1 MNSLHTSKGTADNGS
16 STFHPGPNTG
26 PNPAASEPSLPRE
39 GLLTLLFSVAVVLVI
54 MNTAMF
60 NLALP
65 DVTEAFGITA
75 ASASWIVTG
84 YSIMFSIASITYS
97 RLSDFLPIRRLLI
110 IGLLTLGLSAVAGFF
125 STNFIFLLIVRILQA
140 SGAGAVMSLSLV
152 LFTRYVPQ
160 ARRGKAM
167 AIIMS
172 AVSLGLGLGPVAGG
186 SIVEYLG
193 WHWLFAVTA
202 AILLLVP
209 LFMVLLPKEVP
220 ARGSFDILGGVFL
233 GIGTTGLLL
242 FLTSGLWVAL
252 IAGIVAI
259 ALFVG
264 RIRST
269 PDPFVMPALFANR
282 SYLVLALVGIAS
294 YLCSFATLF
303 LLPQIL
309 THRFGFSASHA
320 GLVIF
325 PGSLLAIFVSRA
337 VGRVIDRYGNAGIL
351 RYAPLLVLL
360 ATVLFAF
367 LSGQS
372 WVAVML
378 VYMIMS
384 LAFTVLSS
392 SVSNEISR
400 ILPSSQIG
408 SGMGLFQLLQFFS
421 GAFSVAMAASALEW
435 QKGLPLSSAYSNIY
449 WGLSVAAIIAIVSAL
464 VYHRSSRG
472 GRLTPM
478 ADAADA

>member
-1 MNSLHTSKGTADNGS
+1 MTSVNNLSANAD
-16 STFHPGPNTG
+16 HE
-26 PNPAASEPSLPRE
+26 ASAPEATLPRE
-39 GLLTLLFSVAVVLVI
+39 GLLTLLFSIAVVLVI

-97 RLSDFLPIRRLLI
+97 RLSDFLPIRRLLV
-110 IGLLTLGLSAVAGFF
+110 IGLLTLGFAAVAGFF

-167 AIIMS
+167 ATIMS

-186 SIVEYLG
+186 AIVEYLG
-193 WHWLFAVTA
+193 WIWLFAVTA

-209 LFMVLLPKEVP
+209 LFLILLPKEVP
-220 ARGSFDILGGVFL
+220 TRGSFDVLGGLLL
-233 GIGTTGLLL
+233 GVGTTGLLL

-252 IAGIVAI
+252 VAGLVAI

-269 PDPFVMPALFANR
+269 PDPFVMPALFRNR
-282 SYLVLALVGIAS
+282 SYLVLAVVGIAS

-325 PGSLLAIFVSRA
+325 PGSLLAIFVSRS
-337 VGRVIDRYGNAGIL
+337 VGRIIDRYGNAGIL
-351 RYAPLLVLL
+351 RFAPLLVLT

-367 LSGQS
+367 FAGRS
-372 WVAVML
+372 WIAVML
-378 VYMIMS
+378 IYMIMS
-384 LAFTVLSS
+384 LAFTTLSS

-435 QKGLPLSSAYSNIY
+435 QRGLPLRAAYSNIY
-449 WGLSVAAIIAIVSAL
+449 WGLSIAAMLAIISAIV
-464 VYHRSSRG
+464 YRKNNRGSS
-472 GRLTPM
+472 LTNI

>member
-1 MNSLHTSKGTADNGS
+1 MTSLHTSEDSTNDSTAAPQA
-16 STFHPGPNTG
+16 T
-26 PNPAASEPSLPRE
+26 LPRE
-39 GLLTLLFSVAVVLVI
+39 GLLTLLFSIAVVLVI

-65 DVTEAFGITA
+65 DVTETFGITA

-97 RLSDFLPIRRLLI
+97 RLSDFLPIRRLLV
-110 IGLLTLGLSAVAGFF
+110 IGLLTLGLAAVAGFF

-167 AIIMS
+167 ATIMS

-193 WHWLFAVTA
+193 WTWLFAVTA

-209 LFMVLLPKEVP
+209 LFLILLPKEVP
-220 ARGSFDILGGVFL
+220 TRGSFDILGGVFL
-233 GIGTTGLLL
+233 GVGTTGLLL

-259 ALFVG
+259 ILFVG
-264 RIRST
+264 RIRTT
-269 PDPFVMPALFANR
+269 PDPFVMPALFHNR
-282 SYLVLALVGIAS
+282 SYLVLALVGVAS

-309 THRFGFSASHA
+309 VHRFGFSASHA

-325 PGSLLAIFVSRA
+325 PGSLLAIFVSRT
-337 VGRVIDRYGNAGIL
+337 VGRIIDRYGNAGIL
-351 RYAPLLVLL
+351 RLAPFLVLA
-360 ATVLFAF
+360 ATVLFALF
-367 LSGQS
+367 AGRS

-384 LAFTVLSS
+384 LSFTVLSS

-400 ILPSSQIG
+400 ILPASQIG

-435 QKGLPLSSAYSNIY
+435 QRGLPLQTAYSNIY
-449 WGLSVAAIIAIVSAL
+449 WGLSIAAIVAIVSAFI
-464 VYHRSSRG
+464 YGRSSQSSS
-472 GRLTPM
+472 LAEM
-478 ADAADA
+478 AEAADA

>member
-1 MNSLHTSKGTADNGS
+1 MTSS
-16 STFHPGPNTG
+16 P
-26 PNPAASEPSLPRE
+26 ASEGDQEHSMAAPQAALPRE

-65 DVTEAFGITA
+65 DVTETFGITA

-97 RLSDFLPIRRLLI
+97 RLSDFLPIRRLLV
-110 IGLLTLGLSAVAGFF
+110 IGLLTLGLAAVAGFF
-125 STNFIFLLIVRILQA
+125 STSFIFLLIVRILQA

-152 LFTRYVPQ
+152 LFTRYIPQ

-167 AIIMS
+167 ATIMS

-193 WHWLFAVTA
+193 WTWLFAVTA

-209 LFMVLLPKEVP
+209 LFLILLPKEVP
-220 ARGSFDILGGVFL
+220 ARGSFDVLGGIFL
-233 GIGTTGLLL
+233 GVGTTGLLL
-242 FLTSGLWVAL
+242 FLTSGLWIAL
-252 IAGIVAI
+252 IAGIAAI

-264 RIRST
+264 RIRTT
-269 PDPFVMPALFANR
+269 PDPFVLPALFSNR
-282 SYLVLALVGIAS
+282 PYLVLALIGVAS

-325 PGSLLAIFVSRA
+325 PGSLLAIFVSRL
-337 VGRVIDRYGNAGIL
+337 VGRMIDRYGNTGIL
-351 RYAPLLVLL
+351 RFAPLLVLA
-360 ATVLFAF
+360 ATVLFALF
-367 LSGQS
+367 AGQS
-372 WVAVML
+372 WIAVML

-384 LAFTVLSS
+384 LSFTVLSS

-400 ILPSSQIG
+400 ILPASQIG

-435 QKGLPLSSAYSNIY
+435 QRSLPLQAAYSNIY
-449 WGLSVAAIIAIVSAL
+449 WGLSVAAIVAIGSAFIYL
-464 VYHRSSRG
+464 RG
-472 GRLTPM
+472 SGRGPLSEM
-478 ADAADA
+478 AKAADC

>member
-1 MNSLHTSKGTADNGS
+1 MTSVNNLSANAD
-16 STFHPGPNTG
+16 HE
-26 PNPAASEPSLPRE
+26 ASAPEATLPRE
-39 GLLTLLFSVAVVLVI
+39 GLLTLLFSIAVVLVI

-97 RLSDFLPIRRLLI
+97 RLSDFLPIRRLLV
-110 IGLLTLGLSAVAGFF
+110 IGLLTLGFAAVAGFF

-167 AIIMS
+167 ATIMS

-186 SIVEYLG
+186 AIVEYLG
-193 WHWLFAVTA
+193 WIWLFAVTA

-209 LFMVLLPKEVP
+209 LFLILLPKEVP
-220 ARGSFDILGGVFL
+220 TRGSFDVLGGLLL
-233 GIGTTGLLL
+233 GVGTTGLLL

-252 IAGIVAI
+252 VAGLVAI

-269 PDPFVMPALFANR
+269 PDPFVMPALFRNR
-282 SYLVLALVGIAS
+282 SYLVLAVVGIAS

-325 PGSLLAIFVSRA
+325 PGSLLAIFVSRS
-337 VGRVIDRYGNAGIL
+337 VGRIIDRYGNAGIL
-351 RYAPLLVLL
+351 RFAPLLVLT

-367 LSGQS
+367 FAGRS
-372 WVAVML
+372 WIAVML
-378 VYMIMS
+378 IYMIMS
-384 LAFTVLSS
+384 LAFTTLSS

-435 QKGLPLSSAYSNIY
+435 QRGLPLRAAYSNIY
-449 WGLSVAAIIAIVSAL
+449 WGLSIAAMLAIISAIV
-464 VYHRSSRG
+464 YRKNNRGSS
-472 GRLTPM
+472 LANM

>member
-1 MNSLHTSKGTADNGS
+1 MTSVNNLSANAD
-16 STFHPGPNTG
+16 HE
-26 PNPAASEPSLPRE
+26 ASAPEATLPRE
-39 GLLTLLFSVAVVLVI
+39 GLLTLLFSIAVVLVI

-97 RLSDFLPIRRLLI
+97 RLSDFLPIRRLLV
-110 IGLLTLGLSAVAGFF
+110 IGLLTLGFAAVAGFF

-152 LFTRYVPQ
+152 LFTRYIPQ

-167 AIIMS
+167 ATIMS

-186 SIVEYLG
+186 AIVEYLG
-193 WHWLFAVTA
+193 WIWLFAVTA

-209 LFMVLLPKEVP
+209 LFLILLPKEVP
-220 ARGSFDILGGVFL
+220 TRGSFDVLGGLLL
-233 GIGTTGLLL
+233 GVGTTGLLL

-252 IAGIVAI
+252 VAGIVAV

-269 PDPFVMPALFANR
+269 PDPFVMPALFRNR
-282 SYLVLALVGIAS
+282 SYLALALVGIAS

-325 PGSLLAIFVSRA
+325 PGSLLAIFVSRS
-337 VGRVIDRYGNAGIL
+337 VGRIIDRYGNAGIL
-351 RYAPLLVLL
+351 RFAPLLVLT

-367 LSGQS
+367 FAGRS

-378 VYMIMS
+378 IYMIMS
-384 LAFTVLSS
+384 LAFTTLSS

-435 QKGLPLSSAYSNIY
+435 QRGLPLWTAYSNIY
-449 WGLSVAAIIAIVSAL
+449 WGLSIAALIAIIAAIL
-464 VYHRSSRG
+464 YRKNNRG
-472 GRLTPM
+472 GSLANM

>member
-1 MNSLHTSKGTADNGS
+1 MSSS
-16 STFHPGPNTG
+16 STYP
-26 PNPAASEPSLPRE
+26 PAVDSSAPSVEATLPRE
-39 GLLTLLFSVAVVLVI
+39 GLLTVLFSVAIVLVI

-65 DVTEAFGITA
+65 DVTETFGITA

-84 YSIMFSIASITYS
+84 YSIMFSIASITFS
-97 RLSDFLPIRRLLI
+97 RLSDFLPIRRLLT
-110 IGLLTLGLSAVAGFF
+110 IGLLTLGLAAIAGFF
-125 STNFIFLLIVRILQA
+125 SSNFVFLLIVRIAQA

-152 LFTRYVPQ
+152 LFTRYVPL

-167 AIIMS
+167 ATIMS

-209 LFMVLLPKEVP
+209 LFLVLLPREVP
-220 ARGSFDILGGVFL
+220 RRGSFDALGRLFL

-242 FLTSGLWVAL
+242 FLTGGYWIAL
-252 IAGIVAI
+252 IAGVASL
-259 ALFVG
+259 ALFIR
-264 RIRST
+264 RIGST
-269 PDPFVMPALFANR
+269 PDPFVMPALFRDR
-282 SYLVLALVGIAS
+282 SYLVLSLVGIAS

-325 PGSLLAIFVSRA
+325 PGSLLAIIVSRG
-337 VGRVIDRYGNAGIL
+337 VGRIIDRYGNGGIL
-351 RYAPLLVLL
+351 RYAPLLVLT
-360 ATVLFAF
+360 ATVLFA
-367 LSGQS
+367 LLAAHS
-372 WVAVML
+372 WIAVML
-378 VYMIMS
+378 TYMIMS
-384 LAFTVLSS
+384 LSFTALSS

-400 ILPSSQIG
+400 ILPSAQIG

-421 GAFSVAMAASALEW
+421 GAFSVALAASALEW
-435 QKGLPLSSAYSNIY
+435 QRGLSLSSAYSNIY
-449 WGLSVAAIIAIVSAL
+449 WGLSLAAGIAILSAFM
-464 VYHRSSRG
+464 YRRSSRTG
-472 GRLTPM
+472 EL
-478 ADAADA
+478 ADA

>member
-1 MNSLHTSKGTADNGS
+1 MTSVNNLSANAD
-16 STFHPGPNTG
+16 HE
-26 PNPAASEPSLPRE
+26 ASAPEATLPRE
-39 GLLTLLFSVAVVLVI
+39 GLLTLLFSIAVVLVI

-97 RLSDFLPIRRLLI
+97 RLSDFLPIRRLLV
-110 IGLLTLGLSAVAGFF
+110 IGLLTLGFAAVAGFF

-167 AIIMS
+167 ATIMS

-186 SIVEYLG
+186 AIVEYLG
-193 WHWLFAVTA
+193 WIWLFAVTA

-209 LFMVLLPKEVP
+209 LFLILLPKEVP
-220 ARGSFDILGGVFL
+220 TRGSFDVLGGLLL
-233 GIGTTGLLL
+233 GVGTTGLLL

-252 IAGIVAI
+252 VAGLVAI

-269 PDPFVMPALFANR
+269 PDPFVMPALFRNR
-282 SYLVLALVGIAS
+282 SYLMLAVVGIAS

-325 PGSLLAIFVSRA
+325 PGSLLAIFVSRS
-337 VGRVIDRYGNAGIL
+337 VGRIIDRYGNAGIL
-351 RYAPLLVLL
+351 RFAPLLVLT

-367 LSGQS
+367 FAGRS
-372 WVAVML
+372 WIAVML
-378 VYMIMS
+378 IYMIMS
-384 LAFTVLSS
+384 LAFTTLSS

-435 QKGLPLSSAYSNIY
+435 QRGLPLRAAYSNIY
-449 WGLSVAAIIAIVSAL
+449 WGLSIAAMLAIISAIV
-464 VYHRSSRG
+464 YRKNNRGSS
-472 GRLTPM
+472 LANM

>member
-1 MNSLHTSKGTADNGS
+1 MSSS
-16 STFHPGPNTG
+16 STYP
-26 PNPAASEPSLPRE
+26 PAVDSSAPSVEATLPRE
-39 GLLTLLFSVAVVLVI
+39 GLLTVLFSVAIVLVI

-65 DVTEAFGITA
+65 DVTETFGITA

-84 YSIMFSIASITYS
+84 YSIMFSIASITFS
-97 RLSDFLPIRRLLI
+97 RLSDFLPIRRLLT
-110 IGLLTLGLSAVAGFF
+110 IGLLTLGLAAIAGFF
-125 STNFIFLLIVRILQA
+125 SSNFVFLLIVRIAQA

-152 LFTRYVPQ
+152 LFTRYVPL

-167 AIIMS
+167 ATIMS

-209 LFMVLLPKEVP
+209 LFLKLLPREVP
-220 ARGSFDILGGVFL
+220 RRGSFDALGGLFL

-242 FLTSGLWVAL
+242 FLTGGYWIAL
-252 IAGIVAI
+252 IAGVASLV
-259 ALFVG
+259 LFIR
-264 RIRST
+264 RIGNT
-269 PDPFVMPALFANR
+269 PDPFVMPALFRDR
-282 SYLVLALVGIAS
+282 SYLVLSLVGIAS

-325 PGSLLAIFVSRA
+325 PGSLLAIIVSRG
-337 VGRVIDRYGNAGIL
+337 VGRIIDRYGNGGIL
-351 RYAPLLVLL
+351 RYGPLLVLT
-360 ATVLFAF
+360 ATILFA
-367 LSGQS
+367 LLAGHS
-372 WVAVML
+372 WIAVML
-378 VYMIMS
+378 TYMIMS
-384 LAFTVLSS
+384 LSFTALSS

-400 ILPSSQIG
+400 ILPSAQIG

-421 GAFSVAMAASALEW
+421 GAFSVALAASALEW
-435 QKGLPLSSAYSNIY
+435 QRGLSLSSAYSNIY
-449 WGLSVAAIIAIVSAL
+449 WGLSLAAGIAILSAFM
-464 VYHRSSRG
+464 YRRRSRTG
-472 GRLTPM
+472 EL
-478 ADAADA
+478 AEA

>member
-1 MNSLHTSKGTADNGS
+1 MTSVNNLSANAD
-16 STFHPGPNTG
+16 HE
-26 PNPAASEPSLPRE
+26 ASVPEAPLPRE

-97 RLSDFLPIRRLLI
+97 RLSDFLPIRRLLV
-110 IGLLTLGLSAVAGFF
+110 IGLLTLGL
-125 STNFIFLLIVRILQA
+125 
-140 SGAGAVMSLSLV
+140 
-152 LFTRYVPQ
+152 FTRYIPQ

-167 AIIMS
+167 ATIMS

-186 SIVEYLG
+186 AIVEYLG
-193 WHWLFAVTA
+193 WIWLFSVTA

-209 LFMVLLPKEVP
+209 LFLILLPKEVP
-220 ARGSFDILGGVFL
+220 TRGSFDVLGGLFL
-233 GIGTTGLLL
+233 GVGTTGLLL
-242 FLTSGLWVAL
+242 FLTSGLWIAL

-269 PDPFVMPALFANR
+269 PDPFVMPELFRNR
-282 SYLVLALVGIAS
+282 SYLVLALIGVAS

-325 PGSLLAIFVSRA
+325 PGSLLAIFVSRS
-337 VGRVIDRYGNAGIL
+337 VGRIIDRYGNAGIL
-351 RYAPLLVLL
+351 RFAPLLVLT
-360 ATVLFAF
+360 ATILFAF
-367 LSGQS
+367 FAGRS
-372 WVAVML
+372 WIAVMFI
-378 VYMIMS
+378 YMIMS
-384 LAFTVLSS
+384 LAFTTLSS

-435 QKGLPLSSAYSNIY
+435 QRGLPLSAAYSNIY
-449 WGLSVAAIIAIVSAL
+449 WGLSIAALIAIISAIL
-464 VYHRSSRG
+464 YRRGNRSSS
-472 GRLTPM
+472 LTDIV
-478 ADAADA
+478 DAADA

>member
-1 MNSLHTSKGTADNGS
+1 MTSS
-16 STFHPGPNTG
+16 P
-26 PNPAASEPSLPRE
+26 ASEGDQEHSMAAPQAALPRE

-65 DVTEAFGITA
+65 DVTETFGITA

-110 IGLLTLGLSAVAGFF
+110 IGLLTLGLAAVAGFF
-125 STNFIFLLIVRILQA
+125 STSFIFLLIVRILQA

-152 LFTRYVPQ
+152 LFTRYIPQ

-167 AIIMS
+167 ATIMS

-193 WHWLFAVTA
+193 WTWLFAVTA

-209 LFMVLLPKEVP
+209 LFLILLPKEVP
-220 ARGSFDILGGVFL
+220 ASGSFDILGGIFL
-233 GIGTTGLLL
+233 GVGTTGLLL
-242 FLTSGLWVAL
+242 FLTSGLWIAL
-252 IAGIVAI
+252 ITGIAAI

-269 PDPFVMPALFANR
+269 PDPFVLPALFSNR
-282 SYLVLALVGIAS
+282 PYLVLALIGVAS

-325 PGSLLAIFVSRA
+325 PGSLLAIFVSRL
-337 VGRVIDRYGNAGIL
+337 VGRMIDRYGNTGIL
-351 RYAPLLVLL
+351 RLAPLLVLA
-360 ATVLFAF
+360 ATVLFALF
-367 LSGQS
+367 AGQS
-372 WVAVML
+372 WIAVML

-384 LAFTVLSS
+384 LSFTVLSS

-400 ILPSSQIG
+400 ILPASQIG

-435 QKGLPLSSAYSNIY
+435 QRSLPLQAAYSNIY
-449 WGLSVAAIIAIVSAL
+449 WGLSVAAIVAIGSAFIYL
-464 VYHRSSRG
+464 RGSQRSPLSE
-472 GRLTPM
+472 M
-478 ADAADA
+478 AKAADC

>member
-1 MNSLHTSKGTADNGS
+1 MTSVNKLSANAD
-16 STFHPGPNTG
+16 HE
-26 PNPAASEPSLPRE
+26 ASAPEATLPRE
-39 GLLTLLFSVAVVLVI
+39 GLLTLLFSIAVVLVI

-97 RLSDFLPIRRLLI
+97 RLSDFLPIRRLLV
-110 IGLLTLGLSAVAGFF
+110 IGLLTLGFAAVAGFF

-152 LFTRYVPQ
+152 LFTRYIPQ

-167 AIIMS
+167 ATIMS

-186 SIVEYLG
+186 AIVEYLG
-193 WHWLFAVTA
+193 WIWLFAVTA

-209 LFMVLLPKEVP
+209 LFLILLPKEVP
-220 ARGSFDILGGVFL
+220 TRGSFDVLGGLLL
-233 GIGTTGLLL
+233 GVGTTGLLL

-252 IAGIVAI
+252 VAGIVAI

-269 PDPFVMPALFANR
+269 PDPFVMPALFRNR
-282 SYLVLALVGIAS
+282 SYLALALVGIAS

-325 PGSLLAIFVSRA
+325 PGSLLAIFVSRS
-337 VGRVIDRYGNAGIL
+337 VGRIIDRYGNAGIL
-351 RYAPLLVLL
+351 RFAPLLVLT

-367 LSGQS
+367 FAGRS

-378 VYMIMS
+378 IYMIMS
-384 LAFTVLSS
+384 LAFTTLSS

-435 QKGLPLSSAYSNIY
+435 QRGLPLWTAYSNIY
-449 WGLSVAAIIAIVSAL
+449 WGLSIAALIAIISAIL
-464 VYHRSSRG
+464 YRKNNRG
-472 GRLTPM
+472 GSPANM

>member
-1 MNSLHTSKGTADNGS
+1 MTSS
-16 STFHPGPNTG
+16 P
-26 PNPAASEPSLPRE
+26 ASEGDQEHSMAAPQAALPRE

-65 DVTEAFGITA
+65 DVTETFGITA

-97 RLSDFLPIRRLLI
+97 RLSDFLPIRRLLV
-110 IGLLTLGLSAVAGFF
+110 IGLLTLGLAAVAGFF
-125 STNFIFLLIVRILQA
+125 STSFIFLLIVRILQA

-152 LFTRYVPQ
+152 LFTRYIPQ

-167 AIIMS
+167 ATIMS

-193 WHWLFAVTA
+193 WTWLFAVTA

-209 LFMVLLPKEVP
+209 LFLILLPKEVP
-220 ARGSFDILGGVFL
+220 ARGSFDVLGGIFL
-233 GIGTTGLLL
+233 GVGTTGLLL
-242 FLTSGLWVAL
+242 FLTSGLWIAL
-252 IAGIVAI
+252 IAGIAAI

-264 RIRST
+264 RIRTT
-269 PDPFVMPALFANR
+269 PDPFVLPALFSNR
-282 SYLVLALVGIAS
+282 PYLVLALIGVAS

-325 PGSLLAIFVSRA
+325 PGSLLAIFVSRL
-337 VGRVIDRYGNAGIL
+337 VGRMIDRYGNTGIL
-351 RYAPLLVLL
+351 RFAPLLVLA
-360 ATVLFAF
+360 ATVLFALF
-367 LSGQS
+367 AGQS
-372 WVAVML
+372 WIAVML

-384 LAFTVLSS
+384 LSFTVLSS

-400 ILPSSQIG
+400 ILPASQIG

-435 QKGLPLSSAYSNIY
+435 QRSLPLQAAYSNIY
-449 WGLSVAAIIAIVSAL
+449 WGLSVAAIVAIGSAFIYL
-464 VYHRSSRG
+464 RSSQRSP
-472 GRLTPM
+472 LAEM
-478 ADAADA
+478 AKAADC

>member
-1 MNSLHTSKGTADNGS
+1 MTSVNNLSANAD
-16 STFHPGPNTG
+16 HE
-26 PNPAASEPSLPRE
+26 ASAPEATLPRE
-39 GLLTLLFSVAVVLVI
+39 GLLTLLFSIAVVLVI

-97 RLSDFLPIRRLLI
+97 RLSDFLPIRRLLV
-110 IGLLTLGLSAVAGFF
+110 IGLLTLGFAAVAGFF

-167 AIIMS
+167 ATIMS

-186 SIVEYLG
+186 AIVEYLG
-193 WHWLFAVTA
+193 WIWLFTVTA

-209 LFMVLLPKEVP
+209 LFLILLPKEVP
-220 ARGSFDILGGVFL
+220 TRGSFDVLGGLLL
-233 GIGTTGLLL
+233 GVGTTGLLL

-252 IAGIVAI
+252 VAGLVAI

-269 PDPFVMPALFANR
+269 PDPFVMPALFRNR
-282 SYLVLALVGIAS
+282 SYLVLAAIGIAS

-325 PGSLLAIFVSRA
+325 PGSLLAIFVSRS
-337 VGRVIDRYGNAGIL
+337 VGRIIDRYGNAGIL
-351 RYAPLLVLL
+351 RFAPLLVLT

-367 LSGQS
+367 FAGRS
-372 WVAVML
+372 WIAVML
-378 VYMIMS
+378 IYMIMS
-384 LAFTVLSS
+384 LAFTTLSS

-421 GAFSVAMAASALEW
+421 GAFSVAVAASALEW
-435 QKGLPLSSAYSNIY
+435 QRGLPLSTAYSNIY
-449 WGLSVAAIIAIVSAL
+449 WGLSIAAMLAIISAII
-464 VYHRSSRG
+464 YRRNSRG
-472 GRLTPM
+472 SSLTSM

>member
-1 MNSLHTSKGTADNGS
+1 MTSVNNLSANAD
-16 STFHPGPNTG
+16 HE
-26 PNPAASEPSLPRE
+26 ASVPEATLPRE
-39 GLLTLLFSVAVVLVI
+39 GLLTLLFSIAVVLVI

-97 RLSDFLPIRRLLI
+97 RLSDFLPIRRLLV
-110 IGLLTLGLSAVAGFF
+110 IGLLTLGFAAVAGFF

-167 AIIMS
+167 ATIMS

-186 SIVEYLG
+186 AIVEYLG
-193 WHWLFAVTA
+193 WIWLFAVTA

-209 LFMVLLPKEVP
+209 LFLILLPKEVP
-220 ARGSFDILGGVFL
+220 TRGSFDVLGGLLL
-233 GIGTTGLLL
+233 GVGTTGLLL

-252 IAGIVAI
+252 VAGLVAI

-269 PDPFVMPALFANR
+269 PDPFVMPALFRNR
-282 SYLVLALVGIAS
+282 SYLVLTVVGIAS

-325 PGSLLAIFVSRA
+325 PGSLLAIFVSRS
-337 VGRVIDRYGNAGIL
+337 VGRIIDRYGNAGIL
-351 RYAPLLVLL
+351 RFAPLLVLT

-367 LSGQS
+367 FAGRS
-372 WVAVML
+372 WIAVML
-378 VYMIMS
+378 IYMIMS
-384 LAFTVLSS
+384 LAFTTLSS

-435 QKGLPLSSAYSNIY
+435 QRGLPLRAAYSNIY
-449 WGLSVAAIIAIVSAL
+449 WGLSIAAMLAIISAIV
-464 VYHRSSRG
+464 YRKNNRGSS
-472 GRLTPM
+472 LTNM

>member
-1 MNSLHTSKGTADNGS
+1 MTSS
-16 STFHPGPNTG
+16 P
-26 PNPAASEPSLPRE
+26 ASEGDQEHSMAAPQAALPRE

-65 DVTEAFGITA
+65 DVTETFGITA

-97 RLSDFLPIRRLLI
+97 RLSDFLPIRRLLV
-110 IGLLTLGLSAVAGFF
+110 IGLLTLGLAAVAGFF
-125 STNFIFLLIVRILQA
+125 STSFIFLLIVRILQA

-152 LFTRYVPQ
+152 LFTRYIPQ

-167 AIIMS
+167 ATIMS

-193 WHWLFAVTA
+193 WTWLFAVTA

-209 LFMVLLPKEVP
+209 LFLILLPKEVP
-220 ARGSFDILGGVFL
+220 ARGSFDVLGGIFL
-233 GIGTTGLLL
+233 GVGTTGLLL
-242 FLTSGLWVAL
+242 FLTSGLWIAL
-252 IAGIVAI
+252 IAGIAAI

-264 RIRST
+264 RIRTT
-269 PDPFVMPALFANR
+269 PDPFVLPALFSNR
-282 SYLVLALVGIAS
+282 PYLVLTLIGVAS

-325 PGSLLAIFVSRA
+325 PGSLLAIFVSRL
-337 VGRVIDRYGNAGIL
+337 VGRMIDRYGNTGIL
-351 RYAPLLVLL
+351 RFAPLLVLA
-360 ATVLFAF
+360 ATVLFALF
-367 LSGQS
+367 AGQS
-372 WVAVML
+372 WIAVML

-384 LAFTVLSS
+384 LSFTVLSS

-400 ILPSSQIG
+400 ILPASQIG

-435 QKGLPLSSAYSNIY
+435 QRRLPLQAAYSNIY
-449 WGLSVAAIIAIVSAL
+449 WGLSVAAIVAIGSAFIYL
-464 VYHRSSRG
+464 RSSQRSP
-472 GRLTPM
+472 LAEM
-478 ADAADA
+478 AKAADC

>member
-1 MNSLHTSKGTADNGS
+1 MTSVNNLSANAD
-16 STFHPGPNTG
+16 HE
-26 PNPAASEPSLPRE
+26 ASAPEATLPRE
-39 GLLTLLFSVAVVLVI
+39 GLLTLLFSIAVVLVI

-65 DVTEAFGITA
+65 DVTKAFGITA
-75 ASASWIVTG
+75 SSASWIVTG

-97 RLSDFLPIRRLLI
+97 RLSDFLPIRRLLV
-110 IGLLTLGLSAVAGFF
+110 IGLLTLGFAAVAGFF

-167 AIIMS
+167 ATIMS

-186 SIVEYLG
+186 AIVEYLG
-193 WHWLFAVTA
+193 WIWLFAVTA

-209 LFMVLLPKEVP
+209 LFLILLPKEVP
-220 ARGSFDILGGVFL
+220 TRGSFDVLGGLLL
-233 GIGTTGLLL
+233 GVGTTGLLL

-252 IAGIVAI
+252 VAGLVAI
-259 ALFVG
+259 ALFVR

-269 PDPFVMPALFANR
+269 PDPFVMPALFRNR
-282 SYLVLALVGIAS
+282 SYLVLAAIGIAS

-325 PGSLLAIFVSRA
+325 PGSLLAIFVSRS
-337 VGRVIDRYGNAGIL
+337 VGRIIDRYGNAGIL
-351 RYAPLLVLL
+351 RFAPLLVLT

-367 LSGQS
+367 FAGRS
-372 WVAVML
+372 WIAVML
-378 VYMIMS
+378 IYMIMS
-384 LAFTVLSS
+384 LAFTTLSS

-435 QKGLPLSSAYSNIY
+435 QRGLPLWAAYSNIY
-449 WGLSVAAIIAIVSAL
+449 WGLSIAAMLAIISAII
-464 VYHRSSRG
+464 YRRNNRGSS
-472 GRLTPM
+472 LTSM
-478 ADAADA
+478 ADATDA

>member
-1 MNSLHTSKGTADNGS
+1 MTSS
-16 STFHPGPNTG
+16 P
-26 PNPAASEPSLPRE
+26 ASEGDQEHSMAAPQAALPRE

-65 DVTEAFGITA
+65 DVTETFGITA

-97 RLSDFLPIRRLLI
+97 RLSDFLPIRRLLV
-110 IGLLTLGLSAVAGFF
+110 IGLLTLGLAAVAGFF
-125 STNFIFLLIVRILQA
+125 STSFIFLLIVRILQA

-152 LFTRYVPQ
+152 LFTRYIPQ

-167 AIIMS
+167 ATIMS

-193 WHWLFAVTA
+193 WTWLFAVTA

-209 LFMVLLPKEVP
+209 LFLILLPKEVP
-220 ARGSFDILGGVFL
+220 ARGSFDVLGGIFL
-233 GIGTTGLLL
+233 GVGTTGLLL
-242 FLTSGLWVAL
+242 FLTSGLWIAL
-252 IAGIVAI
+252 IAGIAAI

-264 RIRST
+264 RIRTT
-269 PDPFVMPALFANR
+269 PDPFVLPALFSNR
-282 SYLVLALVGIAS
+282 PYLVLALIGVAS

-325 PGSLLAIFVSRA
+325 PGSLLAIFVSRL
-337 VGRVIDRYGNAGIL
+337 VGRMIDRYGNTGIL
-351 RYAPLLVLL
+351 RFAPLLVLA
-360 ATVLFAF
+360 ATVLFALF
-367 LSGQS
+367 AGQS
-372 WVAVML
+372 WIAVML

-384 LAFTVLSS
+384 LSFTVLSS

-400 ILPSSQIG
+400 ILPASQIG

-435 QKGLPLSSAYSNIY
+435 QRGLPLQAAYSNIY
-449 WGLSVAAIIAIVSAL
+449 WGLSVAAIVAIGSAFIYL
-464 VYHRSSRG
+464 RG
-472 GRLTPM
+472 SGRGPLSEM
-478 ADAADA
+478 AKAADC

>member
-1 MNSLHTSKGTADNGS
+1 MTSVNNLSANAD
-16 STFHPGPNTG
+16 HE
-26 PNPAASEPSLPRE
+26 ASAPEATLPRE
-39 GLLTLLFSVAVVLVI
+39 GLLTLLFSIAVVLVI

-97 RLSDFLPIRRLLI
+97 RLSDFLPIRRLLV
-110 IGLLTLGLSAVAGFF
+110 IGLLTLGFAAVAGFF

-167 AIIMS
+167 ATIMS

-186 SIVEYLG
+186 AIVEYLG
-193 WHWLFAVTA
+193 WIWLFAVTA

-209 LFMVLLPKEVP
+209 LFLILLPKEVP
-220 ARGSFDILGGVFL
+220 TRGSFDVLGGLLL
-233 GIGTTGLLL
+233 GVGTTGLLL

-252 IAGIVAI
+252 VAGLLAI

-269 PDPFVMPALFANR
+269 PDPFVMPALFRNR
-282 SYLVLALVGIAS
+282 SYLVLAVVGIAS

-309 THRFGFSASHA
+309 THHFGFSASHA

-325 PGSLLAIFVSRA
+325 PGSLLAIFVSRS
-337 VGRVIDRYGNAGIL
+337 VGRIIDRYGNAGIL
-351 RYAPLLVLL
+351 RFAPLLVLT
-360 ATVLFAF
+360 ATVLFAVF
-367 LSGQS
+367 AGRS
-372 WVAVML
+372 WIAVML
-378 VYMIMS
+378 IYMIMS
-384 LAFTVLSS
+384 LAFTTLSS

-435 QKGLPLSSAYSNIY
+435 QRGLPLRAAYSNIY
-449 WGLSVAAIIAIVSAL
+449 WGLSIAALIAIISAIV
-464 VYHRSSRG
+464 YRRNSRG
-472 GRLTPM
+472 SSLANM

>member
-1 MNSLHTSKGTADNGS
+1 MTSVNNLSANAD
-16 STFHPGPNTG
+16 HE
-26 PNPAASEPSLPRE
+26 ASAPEATLPRE
-39 GLLTLLFSVAVVLVI
+39 GLLTLLFSIAVVLVI

-97 RLSDFLPIRRLLI
+97 RLSDFLPIRRLLV
-110 IGLLTLGLSAVAGFF
+110 IGLLTLGFAAVAGFF

-160 ARRGKAM
+160 SRRGKSM
-167 AIIMS
+167 ATIMS

-186 SIVEYLG
+186 AIVEYLG
-193 WHWLFAVTA
+193 WIWLFAVTA

-209 LFMVLLPKEVP
+209 LFLILLPKEVP
-220 ARGSFDILGGVFL
+220 TRGSFDVLGGLLL
-233 GIGTTGLLL
+233 GVGTTGLLL

-252 IAGIVAI
+252 VAGLVAI

-269 PDPFVMPALFANR
+269 LDPFVMPALFRNR
-282 SYLVLALVGIAS
+282 SYLVLAVVGIAS

-325 PGSLLAIFVSRA
+325 PGSLLAIFVSRS
-337 VGRVIDRYGNAGIL
+337 VGRIIDRYGNAGIL
-351 RYAPLLVLL
+351 RFAPLLVLT

-367 LSGQS
+367 FAGRS
-372 WVAVML
+372 WIAVML
-378 VYMIMS
+378 IYMIMS
-384 LAFTVLSS
+384 LAFTTLSS

-435 QKGLPLSSAYSNIY
+435 QRGLPLRAAYSNIY
-449 WGLSVAAIIAIVSAL
+449 WGLSIAAMLAIISAIV
-464 VYHRSSRG
+464 YRKNNRGSS
-472 GRLTPM
+472 LTNM

>member
-1 MNSLHTSKGTADNGS
+1 MTSLHTSEDNSNDSTAAPE
-16 STFHPGPNTG
+16 PG
-26 PNPAASEPSLPRE
+26 LPRE

-65 DVTEAFGITA
+65 DVTETFGITA

-97 RLSDFLPIRRLLI
+97 RLSDFLPIRRLLV
-110 IGLLTLGLSAVAGFF
+110 IGLLTLGLAAVAGFF

-167 AIIMS
+167 ATIMS

-193 WHWLFAVTA
+193 WNWLFAVTA

-209 LFMVLLPKEVP
+209 LFLILLPKEVP
-220 ARGSFDILGGVFL
+220 ARGSFDILGGIFL

-242 FLTSGLWVAL
+242 FLTSGLWFAL
-252 IAGIVAI
+252 FTGIVAI

-264 RIRST
+264 RIRT
-269 PDPFVMPALFANR
+269 TADPFVLPALFSNR
-282 SYLVLALVGIAS
+282 SYLVLALIGVAS

-309 THRFGFSASHA
+309 VHRFGFSASHA

-325 PGSLLAIFVSRA
+325 PGSLLAIFVSRT
-337 VGRVIDRYGNAGIL
+337 VGRVIDRYGNGGIL
-351 RYAPLLVLL
+351 RFAPLLVLA
-360 ATVLFAF
+360 ATVLFALF
-367 LSGQS
+367 AGQS

-384 LAFTVLSS
+384 LSFTVLSS

-435 QKGLPLSSAYSNIY
+435 QRSLPLQTAYSNIY
-449 WGLSVAAIIAIVSAL
+449 WGLSIAAIVAIVSAFI
-464 VYHRSSRG
+464 YGRGRAGRS
-472 GRLTPM
+472 LPDM
-478 ADAADA
+478 AEAADA

>member
-1 MNSLHTSKGTADNGS
+1 MTSVNNLSVNAD
-16 STFHPGPNTG
+16 HE
-26 PNPAASEPSLPRE
+26 ASAPEATLPRE
-39 GLLTLLFSVAVVLVI
+39 GLLTLLFSIAVVLVI

-97 RLSDFLPIRRLLI
+97 RLSDFLPIRRLLV
-110 IGLLTLGLSAVAGFF
+110 IGLLTLGFAAVAGFF

-167 AIIMS
+167 ATIMS

-186 SIVEYLG
+186 AIVEYLG
-193 WHWLFAVTA
+193 WIWLFAVTA

-209 LFMVLLPKEVP
+209 LFLILLPKEVP
-220 ARGSFDILGGVFL
+220 TRGSFDVLGGLLL
-233 GIGTTGLLL
+233 GVGTTGLLL

-252 IAGIVAI
+252 VAGLVAI

-269 PDPFVMPALFANR
+269 PDPFVMPALFRNR
-282 SYLVLALVGIAS
+282 SYLVLAVVGIAS

-325 PGSLLAIFVSRA
+325 PGSLLAIFVSRS
-337 VGRVIDRYGNAGIL
+337 VGRIIDRYGNAGIL
-351 RYAPLLVLL
+351 RFAPLLVLT
-360 ATVLFAF
+360 ATVLFAVF
-367 LSGQS
+367 AGRS
-372 WVAVML
+372 WITVML
-378 VYMIMS
+378 IYMIMS
-384 LAFTVLSS
+384 LAFTTLSS

-435 QKGLPLSSAYSNIY
+435 QRGLPLQAAYSNIY
-449 WGLSVAAIIAIVSAL
+449 WGLSIAAMLAIISAIV
-464 VYHRSSRG
+464 YRKNNRGSS
-472 GRLTPM
+472 LTNM

>member
-1 MNSLHTSKGTADNGS
+1 MTSVNNLSANAD
-16 STFHPGPNTG
+16 HE
-26 PNPAASEPSLPRE
+26 ASAPEATLPRE
-39 GLLTLLFSVAVVLVI
+39 GLLTLLFSIAVVLVI

-97 RLSDFLPIRRLLI
+97 RLSDFLPIRRLLV
-110 IGLLTLGLSAVAGFF
+110 IGLLTLGFAAVAGFF

-167 AIIMS
+167 ATIMS

-186 SIVEYLG
+186 AIVEYLG
-193 WHWLFAVTA
+193 WIWLFAVTA

-209 LFMVLLPKEVP
+209 LFLILLPKEVP
-220 ARGSFDILGGVFL
+220 TRGSFDVLGGLLL
-233 GIGTTGLLL
+233 GVGTTGLLL

-252 IAGIVAI
+252 VAGLVAI

-269 PDPFVMPALFANR
+269 PDPFVMPALFRNR
-282 SYLVLALVGIAS
+282 SYLVLAVVGIAS

-325 PGSLLAIFVSRA
+325 PGSLLAIFVSRS
-337 VGRVIDRYGNAGIL
+337 VGRIIDRYGNGGIL
-351 RYAPLLVLL
+351 RFAPLLVLT

-367 LSGQS
+367 FAGRS
-372 WVAVML
+372 WIAVML
-378 VYMIMS
+378 IYMIMS
-384 LAFTVLSS
+384 LAFTTLSS

-435 QKGLPLSSAYSNIY
+435 QRGLPLSTAYSNIY
-449 WGLSVAAIIAIVSAL
+449 WGLSIAAILAIISAIV
-464 VYHRSSRG
+464 YRRNSRG
-472 GRLTPM
+472 SSLTNM

>member
-1 MNSLHTSKGTADNGS
+1 MTSVNNLSANAD
-16 STFHPGPNTG
+16 HE
-26 PNPAASEPSLPRE
+26 ASAPEATLPRE
-39 GLLTLLFSVAVVLVI
+39 GLLTLLFSIAVVLVI

-65 DVTEAFGITA
+65 DVTETFGITA

-84 YSIMFSIASITYS
+84 YSIMFSISSITYS
-97 RLSDFLPIRRLLI
+97 RLSDFLPIRRLLV
-110 IGLLTLGLSAVAGFF
+110 IGLLTLGFAAVAGFF
-125 STNFIFLLIVRILQA
+125 STNFVFLLIVRILQA

-152 LFTRYVPQ
+152 LFTRYIPQ

-167 AIIMS
+167 ATIMS

-186 SIVEYLG
+186 AIVEYFG
-193 WHWLFAVTA
+193 WIWLFAVTA

-209 LFMVLLPKEVP
+209 LFLILLPKEVP
-220 ARGSFDILGGVFL
+220 TRGSFDVLGGLLL
-233 GIGTTGLLL
+233 GVGTTGLLL

-252 IAGIVAI
+252 VAGIVAI

-269 PDPFVMPALFANR
+269 PDPFVLPALFRNR

-325 PGSLLAIFVSRA
+325 PGSLLAIFVSRS
-337 VGRVIDRYGNAGIL
+337 VGRIIDRYGNAGIL
-351 RYAPLLVLL
+351 RFAPLLVLT

-367 LSGQS
+367 FAGRS

-378 VYMIMS
+378 IYMIMS
-384 LAFTVLSS
+384 LAFTTLSS

-435 QKGLPLSSAYSNIY
+435 QRGLPLWTAYSNIY
-449 WGLSVAAIIAIVSAL
+449 WGLSIAALLAIISAILYRKSN
-464 VYHRSSRG
+464 RG
-472 GRLTPM
+472 GSPANM

>member
-1 MNSLHTSKGTADNGS
+1 MTSVNNLSANAD
-16 STFHPGPNTG
+16 HE
-26 PNPAASEPSLPRE
+26 ASAPEATLPRE
-39 GLLTLLFSVAVVLVI
+39 GLLTLLFSIAVVLVI

-97 RLSDFLPIRRLLI
+97 RLSDFLPIRRLLV
-110 IGLLTLGLSAVAGFF
+110 IGLLTLGFAAVAGFF
-125 STNFIFLLIVRILQA
+125 STNFVFLLIVRILQA

-152 LFTRYVPQ
+152 LFTRYIPQ

-167 AIIMS
+167 ATIMS

-186 SIVEYLG
+186 AIVEYLG
-193 WHWLFAVTA
+193 WIWLFAVTA

-209 LFMVLLPKEVP
+209 LFLILLPKEIP
-220 ARGSFDILGGVFL
+220 TRGSFDVLGGLLL
-233 GIGTTGLLL
+233 GVCTTGLLL

-252 IAGIVAI
+252 VAGLVAI

-269 PDPFVMPALFANR
+269 PDPFVMPALFRNR
-282 SYLVLALVGIAS
+282 SYLVLAVVGIAS

-325 PGSLLAIFVSRA
+325 PGSLLAIFVSRS
-337 VGRVIDRYGNAGIL
+337 VGRIIDRYGNAGIL
-351 RYAPLLVLL
+351 RFAPLLVLT

-367 LSGQS
+367 FAGRS
-372 WVAVML
+372 WIAIML
-378 VYMIMS
+378 IYMIMS
-384 LAFTVLSS
+384 LAFTTLSS

-435 QKGLPLSSAYSNIY
+435 QRGLPLSTAYSNIY
-449 WGLSVAAIIAIVSAL
+449 WGLSIAAMLAIISAIV
-464 VYHRSSRG
+464 YRKNNRGSS
-472 GRLTPM
+472 LTNM